1 MTARWRKQP
10 REQGLEGVV
19 QLERG
24 YELREDGKT
33 ILSVGPVTKMWG
45 REITG
50 WMFSGSVDGQ
60 YVNTFDTPAATKEEA
75 KAQADAWYKA
85 HRKSA

>member
-10 REQGLEGVV
+10 REQGLAGVC

-24 YELREDGKT
+24 YELRENGKT
-33 ILSVGPVTKMWG
+33 ILSVGPITSMWG
-45 REITG
+45 RETLG
-50 WMFSGSVDGQ
+50 WMFSGSIDGH
-60 YVNTFDTPAATKEEA
+60 YVNTFDTPVATKEEA